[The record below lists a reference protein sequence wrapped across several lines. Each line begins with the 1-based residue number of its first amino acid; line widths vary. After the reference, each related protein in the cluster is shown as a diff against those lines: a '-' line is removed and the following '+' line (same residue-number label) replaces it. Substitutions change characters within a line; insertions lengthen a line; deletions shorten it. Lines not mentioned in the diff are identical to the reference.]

1 MGVTE
6 KAGLR
11 GTSLIVRI
19 GLKFRWGF
27 SCGEEWRRIHSP
39 VLVNSLTR
47 QSDSRNVLESL
58 MPMSYSTVLSLDLSG
73 VGFTT
78 NLFIPVGVWT
88 RRS

>member
-19 GLKFRWGF
+19 GLKFRRGS
-27 SCGEEWRRIHSP
+27 SCGEKWRRIHSS

-58 MPMSYSTVLSLDLSG
+58 MPMSYSTVLSLDLSR
-73 VGFTT
+73 VGLTT